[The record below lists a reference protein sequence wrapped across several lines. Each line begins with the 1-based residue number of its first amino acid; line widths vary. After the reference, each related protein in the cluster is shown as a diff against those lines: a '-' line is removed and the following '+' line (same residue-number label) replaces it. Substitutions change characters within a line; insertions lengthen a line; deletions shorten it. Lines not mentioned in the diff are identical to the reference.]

1 MVIFWHKLMIA
12 FLYFSVSVPSE
23 NIQNAYIVAV
33 EEDAKRRLEELV
45 FNHKLTPVDI
55 SEHAHE
61 PVSYTS
67 SDNLL
72 SSTSSPDLSL
82 EEAVLLASMPYSSHS
97 QPMTNGHVEMSEI
110 NGFREDK
117 PKKGKGDKGKKS
129 HRTGSAGTA
138 ETPMI
143 NNLLTSNTGM
153 HSSEN
158 SLDKSI
164 DGSFSDPHSSMDM
177 DDGPHR
183 EMPIDVPANFHGKT
197 KSTPKYPSNRS
208 SPQSNQSTPLKS
220 KDNVQNT
227 KSPSSEEQMERIR
240 KHQEEIR
247 KRHEREEKRAM
258 EEERLRASLRGSKKM
273 RALAKKQPQTGE
285 VNVGFENND
294 DESGGFEEGYVS
306 GRQTQSSRDYMK
318 INIGKLLMT

>member
-1 MVIFWHKLMIA
+1 M
-12 FLYFSVSVPSE
+12 SVPSE

-55 SEHAHE
+55 SEDAHE
-61 PVSYTS
+61 PVSCTS

-72 SSTSSPDLSL
+72 TSTSSPDLSL

-117 PKKGKGDKGKKS
+117 PKKNKGDKGKKS

-143 NNLLTSNTGM
+143 NNLLTSNTNM

-164 DGSFSDPHSSMDM
+164 DESFSDPHSSMDM

-183 EMPIDVPANFHGKT
+183 EMAIDVPANFHGKT
-197 KSTPKYPSNRS
+197 KSPPKYPSNRS
-208 SPQSNQSTPLKS
+208 SPLSNQSTPLKS

-247 KRHEREEKRAM
+247 KRHEREEKRAK
-258 EEERLRASLRGSKKM
+258 EEEMLRASLRGSKKM
-273 RALAKKQPQTGE
+273 RALAKRQPHTGE

-306 GRQTQSSRDYMK
+306 GRQTQSSKDYMK
-318 INIGKLLMT
+318 INIGKFRSIFNSRFLSSD